1 MNGQQEQP
9 ETEESTRSRPSAS
22 THDILLLLCYIL
34 RRKSCTTSNINTLP
48 SPSKKSR
55 RVTIALATIVPAVLV
70 LGIVAYEGTLGP
82 AELVPIEVALVTIV
96 AAVLV
101 LGIVAYEGTLGPAEA
116 APIHVTGAIKGAIEY
131 YTQAPFVVPGAGQS
145 INTHSDFFVY
155 TGGMSGNS
163 TIILQPEVSTADI
176 IHAAFIGPFAGTVG
190 NSAPGS
196 FAMIGTFHVDASG
209 PIWKIHNTFSVSEG
223 LDGLAGICGGGT
235 VSGVSVGPIPP
246 SGLVSFSLTYDA
258 TYWFGAHRHSPH

>member
-1 MNGQQEQP
+1 MGN
-9 ETEESTRSRPSAS
+9 STNPKQKCTRTRPSTS
-22 THDILLLLCYIL
+22 TYDILLLLCYML
-34 RRKSCTTSNINTLP
+34 RRKISTTSNFNTLP

-55 RVTIALATIVPAVLV
+55 RITIALATIVPAVLV
-70 LGIVAYEGTLGP
+70 LGIVAYEGTVGP

-96 AAVLV
+96 AAVVV
-101 LGIVAYEGTLGPAEA
+101 LGIVAYEGTVGPAELV
-116 APIHVTGAIKGAIEY
+116 PIHVTGAIKGAIEY
-131 YTQAPFVVPGAGQS
+131 YTKAPFVVPGAGQS

-190 NSAPGS
+190 NSDPGS
-196 FAMIGTFHVDASG
+196 FTMIGTFHVDASG
-209 PIWKIHNTFSVSEG
+209 PIWKIHNIFSVSEG

-246 SGLVSFSLTYDA
+246 NGLVSFSLTYDA
-258 TYWFGAHRHSPH
+258 TYRFGAHRHSPH

>member
-1 MNGQQEQP
+1 
-9 ETEESTRSRPSAS
+9 
-22 THDILLLLCYIL
+22 
-34 RRKSCTTSNINTLP
+34 
-48 SPSKKSR
+48 
-55 RVTIALATIVPAVLV
+55 
-70 LGIVAYEGTLGP
+70 VAYEGIVGP

-96 AAVLV
+96 AAILV
-101 LGIVAYEGTLGPAEA
+101 LGIVAYEGTVGPAEATPIHVAA
-116 APIHVTGAIKGAIEY
+116 APIHVTGAMKGAIQY
-131 YTQAPFVVPGAGQS
+131 YTKAPVVVPGTGQS

-155 TGGMSGNS
+155 TGGMSGNG

-196 FAMIGTFHVDASG
+196 FTMIGTFHVDASG
-209 PIWKIHNTFSVSEG
+209 PIWKIHNAFSVSDG

-246 SGLVSFSLTYDA
+246 DGLVSFSLTYDA
-258 TYWFGAHRHSPH
+258 TYRFDAHCHCHSPH

>member
-1 MNGQQEQP
+1 MNRNKFDPKQN
-9 ETEESTRSRPSAS
+9 STRTRPSTS
-22 THDILLLLCYIL
+22 TYDILLLLCYIL
-34 RRKSCTTSNINTLP
+34 RRKSSYTPNINALP
-48 SPSKKSR
+48 NTSTKSR
-55 RVTIALATIVPAVLV
+55 RTTIALATIIPAILV
-70 LGIVAYEGTLGP
+70 LGIVAYEGIVGP
-82 AELVPIEVALVTIV
+82 AELVPIEVALVVMV
-96 AAVLV
+96 AAVLT
-101 LGIVAYEGTLGPAEA
+101 LGMVAYQGTLETVEA
-116 APIHVTGAIKGAIEY
+116 APIHVTGAMKGAIEY
-131 YTQAPFVVPGAGQS
+131 YTKAPFVVPGTGQS

-196 FAMIGTFHVDASG
+196 FTMIGTFHVDASG
-209 PIWKIHNTFSVSEG
+209 PIWKIHNIFSVSGG

-246 SGLVSFSLTYDA
+246 NGLVSFSLTYDA
-258 TYWFGAHRHSPH
+258 TYRFDAHRHSPR